1 MWSKFICSPRHA
13 GRYLSSIGTAVRGKK
28 ADAVDLDVLRSF
40 LDRLRQG
47 PADVAL
53 LVNAVDLILGD
64 CLAFVVQDLH
74 RLLDHLSNEMVRRD
88 EVVGPALRGNP
99 RWDRTVLGRM
109 AGSLP
114 PGRYVSR
121 TAHRSFDLPENL
133 LLRWLVGNLLG
144 AVIDIRR
151 RVKAKGLHPDLRV
164 LSARCEEALRHH
176 WFGSIDEP
184 PTLTNAMLIAA
195 RRHRRPE
202 YRRAAALA
210 AHRLALGSKEH
221 DLQWRT
227 ILELLAVGWLE
238 PIKDDNLFELY
249 SLVLTIDV
257 LAEELGFGE
266 PVEYGLV
273 APERKHVAC
282 FDSRMGKVHVYFNQT
297 PAVALGV
304 TSRYSV
310 VRDAHAGI
318 GGQERR
324 PDVLVRL
331 SKPDDTIVTVLVE
344 VKKSTDGQYL
354 SDSVYKMFGYLH
366 DFRDLWVTQAVG
378 AAEAHGIVPQA
389 VLLVPEAFRPL
400 EEVKP
405 GELVLLS
412 GSDREGL
419 VRTLRAAFA

>member
-1 MWSKFICSPRHA
+1 
-13 GRYLSSIGTAVRGKK
+13 
-28 ADAVDLDVLRSF
+28 
-40 LDRLRQG
+40 
-47 PADVAL
+47 
-53 LVNAVDLILGD
+53 
-64 CLAFVVQDLH
+64 
-74 RLLDHLSNEMVRRD
+74 
-88 EVVGPALRGNP
+88 
-99 RWDRTVLGRM
+99 M